1 MVQEPGERPCVDAEA
16 ALMAL
21 INQPIPNLYGGVSQ
35 QPPLARFMNQLDSMV
50 NCSADPVEGLAK
62 RPPTEHVKKI
72 IDGLYEEGA
81 AVFPIDRDPDNRFIA
96 VVRSGSL
103 KVIDTA
109 DGAEMTVNNASNTYL
124 NTTTPRTS
132 LRSLTIADYTF
143 IVNRDVTVAK
153 TADTAPTRP
162 NEALIFVRA
171 GNYGKDYKITIKRKS
186 DDTQLAYAYYRTPN
200 GAAENDI
207 NGIDTAYIASVLY
220 GQLNGTAS
228 KEIDG
233 SVIYLTYSDEF
244 YIEVE
249 DGQGK
254 QALKAYAGEVQRF
267 SDLPE
272 HGKEGIVLKVV
283 GDQTSA
289 FDDYW
294 VRFNGTVWEE
304 TLEPGLETSLD
315 PSTMP
320 HALVRNPDDSFDLIE
335 LPWVD
340 RAVGDNESAPFP
352 SITGLSISSL
362 FYFRNRLGFLADEN
376 VLLSQAGDYFNLFPT
391 TITQVLDS
399 DPIDVVAGDA
409 SGESSPVSILEH
421 AVAFDRK
428 LVLFARNAQ
437 FIMGADGVLTP
448 NTATI
453 DPVTSF
459 QASAR
464 CRPVSAGRFI
474 YFTFDR
480 DGASG
485 VREFYV
491 DGAAQTEDAIEVTA
505 HCPTYLPTGISRMTG
520 STLENVI
527 LAISE
532 DTPNKMYVYEYFWS
546 GQEKLQS
553 AWGTWEFEEGAT
565 ILSCD
570 FFDNIAYL
578 VVERADGYHL
588 ERIRFRPGLKDT
600 GLSYFTH
607 LDRRVLSDDCTMT
620 YSAQYDRTDIV
631 LPYAPPANTQVVTV
645 YSEADDH
652 APGIQMNVTLQG
664 GNTISVPGDKT
675 SWKFVIGV
683 PYEQSF
689 GLTRP
694 YYLTQAP
701 GGGLMADTE
710 AVIKVRDYLLDFT
723 AAGYF
728 KATFT
733 PKYRDPVVKE
743 FSGRILGATELSI
756 PDLDEG
762 TFRIKTPCKNTYWAL
777 TISNDSPFPSS
788 FLAASWRGLM
798 TSKSQRV

>member
-1 MVQEPGERPCVDAEA
+1 MP
-16 ALMAL
+16 L

-50 NCSADPVEGLAK
+50 NCSADPVEGLTK

-72 IDGLYEEGA
+72 IPEVYAEGA
-81 AVFPIDRDPDNRFIA
+81 AIFPIDRDPDNRFFA
-96 VVRSGSL
+96 VVRSGS
-103 KVIDTA
+103 VQVFDIT
-109 DGAEMTVNNASNTYL
+109 DGTEKTVLNATNTYL
-124 NTTTPRTS
+124 DTPTPASS
-132 LRSLTIADYTF
+132 LRALTIADYTF
-143 IVNRDVTVAK
+143 LVNRDVTVAK
-153 TADTAPTRP
+153 TGATAPLRP
-162 NEALIFVRA
+162 NEGLVFVRA
-171 GNYGKDYKITIKRKS
+171 GNYGKTYEVQIKQKDSATI
-186 DDTQLAYAYYRTPN
+186 LAYATFTTPR
-200 GAAENDI
+200 GDDPSHI
-207 NGIDTAYIASVLY
+207 DQIDTAYIA
-220 GQLNGTAS
+220 GQLRAQLSGVTAEQIGS
-228 KEIDG
+228 SIYFTAPQPFEIN
-233 SVIYLTYSDEF
+233 IT
-244 YIEVE
+244 
-249 DGQGK
+249 DGQGE
-254 QALKAYAGEVQRF
+254 QAMKGFAGQVQRF

-272 HGKEGIVLKVV
+272 KAKEGLVLKVV

-294 VRFNGTVWEE
+294 VRFNGSVWEE
-304 TLEPGLETSLD
+304 TIQPGLETALD
-315 PSTMP
+315 PATMP
-320 HALVRNPDDSFDLIE
+320 LALVRNPDTTFELIT

-340 RAVGDNESAPFP
+340 RKVGDDDSAPFP
-352 SITGLSISSL
+352 SITGLRISTM

-437 FIMGADGVLTP
+437 FIMGADGVLAP

-491 DGAAQTEDAIEVTA
+491 DGAAQTEDAVEVTA
-505 HCPTYLPTGISRMTG
+505 HCPTYLPTGITRMTG

-527 LAISE
+527 LALSE
-532 DTPNKMYVYEYFWS
+532 DTPNKVYVYEYFWS
-546 GQEKLQS
+546 GEEKLQS
-553 AWGTWEFEEGAT
+553 AWSTWEFEEGT
-565 ILSCD
+565 KVLSCD
-570 FFDNIAYL
+570 FFDNVAYL
-578 VVERADGYHL
+578 VVERPDGYHL
-588 ERIRFRPGLKDT
+588 ERIRFRPNLTDT
-600 GLSYFTH
+600 GLDYFTL
-607 LDRRVLSDDCTMT
+607 LDRRVFSDDCTVT

-631 LPYAPPANTQVVTV
+631 LPYTPPANIQVATI
-645 YSEADDH
+645 YSDTSAH

-664 GNTISVPGDKT
+664 GTTISVPGDKT

-683 PYEQSF
+683 PYEMSF
-689 GLTRP
+689 GMTRP
-694 YYLTQAP
+694 YYLTPAA

-710 AVIKVRDYLLDFT
+710 AVIKVRDFFIDFS

-728 KATFT
+728 KATFS
-733 PKYRDPVVKE
+733 PKYRTDVVKE
-743 FSGRILGATELSI
+743 FAGRILGATELSI

-777 TISNDSPFPSS
+777 TITNDSPFPSS